1 MKKILVPC
9 DFSKPAINAFRFA
22 LDIAQ
27 QSNGSVHLLNSI
39 DLTGIQDPMMM
50 PALTLEQGFIKE
62 LKEKASAEFTK
73 IITKYNQEDVKV
85 TWNIEFGSPA
95 RVITEFVEKN
105 SIDLIIMG
113 SHGASGFSEY
123 FVGSN
128 AERIIRYSS
137 VPVLVMKHY
146 YKGPIKSIVFPNILD
161 TENQEDLTTKVK
173 ALQAFFKATV
183 HILFVN
189 TPLNFTSDIVT
200 LARLKEFVKRNM
212 FKNYTI
218 NIHNHTYEDEGIIS
232 FTKSIKGNLIA
243 MGTHGRKGISHLLNG
258 SLAEDV
264 ANHTDSLIWT
274 YTLK

>member
-1 MKKILVPC
+1 MKKIVVPC
-9 DFSKPAINAFRFA
+9 DFSKPAVNAFRFA

-39 DLTGIQDPMMM
+39 DLTGIQYPMMM
-50 PALTLEQGFIKE
+50 PVLTLEQGFIKV

-85 TWNIEFGSPA
+85 TWNIEFGSP
-95 RVITEFVEKN
+95 VKVVSEFVEKN
-105 SIDLIIMG
+105 SIDLVIMG

-128 AERIIRYSS
+128 AERIIRHSS

-161 TENQEDLTTKVK
+161 TENQEDLITKVK

-183 HILFVN
+183 HILFAASRAR
-189 TPLNFTSDIVT
+189 TWRTRARIVSSSSSHC
-200 LARLKEFVKRNM
+200 AVIAASSS
-212 FKNYTI
+212 TI
-218 NIHNHTYEDEGIIS
+218 RT
-232 FTKSIKGNLIA
+232 A
-243 MGTHGRKGISHLLNG
+243 
-258 SLAEDV
+258 A
-264 ANHTDSLIWT
+264 AP
-274 YTLK
+274 

>member
-39 DLTGIQDPMMM
+39 DLTGIQDPVMM
-50 PALTLEQGFIKE
+50 PALTLEQGFIGE
-62 LKEKASAEFTK
+62 LKEKASEELTK
-73 IITKYNQEDVKV
+73 IITKYNQEDIKV
-85 TWNIEFGSPA
+85 TWSIEFGSPA
-95 RVITEFVEKN
+95 RVITEFAEKN

-128 AERIIRYSS
+128 AERIIRHSS

-161 TENQEDLTTKVK
+161 TENQEDLITKVK

-189 TPLNFTSDIVT
+189 TPINFTSDIVT

-218 NIHNHTYEDEGIIS
+218 NIHNHIYEDEGIIS

>member
-50 PALTLEQGFIKE
+50 PALTLEQGFIGE
-62 LKEKASAEFTK
+62 LKEKASEELTK

-85 TWNIEFGSPA
+85 TWSIEFGSLA

-113 SHGASGFSEY
+113 SHGASGFSEH

-128 AERIIRYSS
+128 AERIIRHSS

-161 TENQEDLTTKVK
+161 TENQEDLITKVK

-189 TPLNFTSDIVT
+189 TPINFTSDIVT

-218 NIHNHTYEDEGIIS
+218 NIHNHIYEDEGIIS

>member
-62 LKEKASAEFTK
+62 LKEKASAGLTQ
-73 IITKYNQEDVKV
+73 IITKYIQEDVKV
-85 TWNIEFGSPA
+85 TWSIEFGSPA

-128 AERIIRYSS
+128 AERIIRHSS

-161 TENQEDLTTKVK
+161 TENQEDLITKVK

-189 TPLNFTSDIVT
+189 TPTNFTSDIVT
-200 LARLKEFVKRNM
+200 LARAKEFVKRNM

>member
-50 PALTLEQGFIKE
+50 PALTLEQGFIGE
-62 LKEKASAEFTK
+62 LKEKASEELTK

-85 TWNIEFGSPA
+85 TWSIEFGSPA

-128 AERIIRYSS
+128 AERIIRHSS

-161 TENQEDLTTKVK
+161 TENQEDLITKVK

-189 TPLNFTSDIVT
+189 TPINFTSDIVT

-218 NIHNHTYEDEGIIS
+218 NIHNHIYEDEGIIS

-243 MGTHGRKGISHLLNG
+243 MGTHGRKGISHLLKG